1 MLCRKYLT
9 PARLSGRGRK
19 YPASRTWKACK
30 VGGVIFN
37 KGLKWA
43 IFNGEGVNVWNDFWL
58 PSGPLRCQ
66 IQGPLVEGEEN
77 CTVKD
82 FLSDERSFS
91 FVLPELIV
99 QEIRGIP
106 LALNSSREDI
116 LIWVY
121 SKDGN
126 FSLSSTYLIAKG
138 LNPLNFG
145 TSKLWVW
152 KSKTHLVSNFS
163 CGSAIMAASLLKVS

>member
-1 MLCRKYLT
+1 MVGWDKVTNPTCTGGLGLFQVKARNDAILAKLCWCIASNPDEAWSQMLCRKYLT

-19 YPASRTWKACK
+19 YLASRTWKACK

-43 IFNGEGVNVWNDFWL
+43 ISNGEGVNVWNDFWL
-58 PSGPLRCQ
+58 LSGLLRCQ
-66 IQGPLVEGEEN
+66 IQGPLAEGEEN

-99 QEIRGIP
+99 LREITVFC
-106 LALNSSREDI
+106 L
-116 LIWVY
+116 
-121 SKDGN
+121 
-126 FSLSSTYLIAKG
+126 
-138 LNPLNFG
+138 
-145 TSKLWVW
+145 
-152 KSKTHLVSNFS
+152 
-163 CGSAIMAASLLKVS
+163 